1 MNEIV
6 TKVNEERAH
15 PARSSLRQFLFI
27 PAFLVIGALLAPA
40 AYAAGTPALTGTNPT
55 SPGASTT
62 PRIRGGA
69 DGVITS
75 AVRPQADGPIASALE
90 PGNTITIY
98 TVPTCTGSVAATGT
112 AEELEGAG
120 IPVTVPADSE
130 TTFYA
135 TQTAFG
141 VPSGCSNGITYQQ
154 VTTPPAAPVFGVVAP
169 VSPANDNYPRLSG
182 SVAAKSIVSIYSDSS
197 CSALVAS
204 GPAATFSGEGIQVHV
219 ADNSTTGF
227 HAVATLAGISSGC
240 SSSTI
245 SYQEVTPAGEPGNGG
260 TGPATPP
267 SSNGAAKPPPPRLRT
282 IPGGIAN
289 DVTPLITGSA
299 PQAALVKV
307 FGTPDCSGPVLARG
321 SAAQLAAGLPVQIV
335 PNTSV
340 AFYGRSVDSDGD
352 QSACSDPAVYTDDS
366 IAPRTRITAGPG
378 VKTLKRT
385 VVFRFADITDGPD
398 TRFLCKV
405 DRKPWK
411 SCRAPLKLKK
421 LGYRRHVLRVKAFD
435 AAGNREKHPVKRSF
449 QVVSHP

>member
-1 MNEIV
+1 MNERSVCIG
-6 TKVNEERAH
+6 EERAGS
-15 PARSSLRQFLFI
+15 ARSSLCLSVLTVAGFLATAI
-27 PAFLVIGALLAPA
+27 LAPA
-40 AYAAGTPALTGTNPT
+40 AYAAATPALTGTNPT

-62 PRIRGGA
+62 PRIKGSA

-75 AVRPQADGPIASALE
+75 AARPQADGPIASALE

-98 TVPTCTGSVAATGT
+98 TDPTCTGPVAATGT
-112 AEELEGAG
+112 AAELEGTG

-135 TQTAFG
+135 TQTDLG
-141 VPSGCSNGITYQQ
+141 GPSGCSTGIVYQQ
-154 VTTPPAAPVFGVVAP
+154 VTTPPAAPVFSGVAP
-169 VSPANDNYPRLSG
+169 ASPANDNFPRLSG

-204 GPAATFSGEGIQVHV
+204 GPAATFSGEGIQVPV

-245 SYQEVTPAGEPGNGG
+245 SYQEVTPAEEPGNGG
-260 TGPATPP
+260 TGPTTP
-267 SSNGAAKPPPPRLRT
+267 SSNGAAKPPAPHLRT
-282 IPGGIAN
+282 VPGGIAN

-307 FGTPDCSGPVLARG
+307 FGTPDCSGPVLVRG
-321 SAAQLAAGLPVQIV
+321 SAAQFAAGLPVQIV

-385 VVFRFADITDGPD
+385 VVFRFADITGGPD

-411 SCRAPLKLKK
+411 SCRAPLKLRK